1 MHEIDLSRARV
12 GDSVRS
18 VLNGWGEVKM
28 IRTGSDY
35 PIEIEYPHQIGY
47 PNWKNY
53 AYNGRQ
59 LHSDLYP
66 EIVEWQ
72 PQKRKVKKEITGF
85 ANIYIYHEV
94 PLEATVYL
102 YKTEERAKKNCGAD
116 HMATP
121 CTVSFEVDE

>member
-12 GDSVRS
+12 GDSVRR

-28 IRTGSDY
+28 IRTGLDY
-35 PIEIEYPHQIGY
+35 PIEIEYPYQIGY

-59 LHSDLYP
+59 LQSDLYP

-72 PQKRKVKKEITGF
+72 PQKRKVKKEITVYVNVIGENYYMFRTQEDAINAIGRGDIGF
-85 ANIYIYHEV
+85 TEV
-94 PLEATVYL
+94 AL
-102 YKTEERAKKNCGAD
+102 
-116 HMATP
+116 P
-121 CTVSFEVDE
+121 CTGYYEVDE